1 MLAHFDFKTVPG
13 SCYSGQAKWP
23 IVSSGG
29 FREGSWGVPGV
40 PWNPSFE
47 GLPLKFY
54 AQTYYIHHAHTGV
67 IQKSRFHS
75 SNNPQLGLA
84 LSHPTETISEVRNPK
99 FCLGGGIPPDP
110 PSRHSMYAL
119 ITYWNPHFKNSRSA
133 TGEITRI
140 KKLQPSTCINSWQI
154 NFSFIWLWQVLSSSS
169 SSSSC
174 RMGSF
179 SHRITWLLPER
190 ICPCKTMVTYCNY
203 SPEFLVRSALYNS
216 TELQIPWKQKEQSL
230 VCAVVP
236 IWYGSW

>member
-1 MLAHFDFKTVPG
+1 MLSVSCLACWPSSEIIRMRVPRTPAVNTILEWPLFGMLAHIDFKTVPG

-84 LSHPTETISEVRNPK
+84 LSHPTETISEFRNPK
-99 FCLGGGIPPDP
+99 FCLGGGACPQTPQ
-110 PSRHSMYAL
+110 AGTL
-119 ITYWNPHFKNSRSA
+119 
-133 TGEITRI
+133 
-140 KKLQPSTCINSWQI
+140 
-154 NFSFIWLWQVLSSSS
+154 
-169 SSSSC
+169 
-174 RMGSF
+174 RM
-179 SHRITWLLPER
+179 P
-190 ICPCKTMVTYCNY
+190 
-203 SPEFLVRSALYNS
+203 
-216 TELQIPWKQKEQSL
+216 
-230 VCAVVP
+230 
-236 IWYGSW
+236 